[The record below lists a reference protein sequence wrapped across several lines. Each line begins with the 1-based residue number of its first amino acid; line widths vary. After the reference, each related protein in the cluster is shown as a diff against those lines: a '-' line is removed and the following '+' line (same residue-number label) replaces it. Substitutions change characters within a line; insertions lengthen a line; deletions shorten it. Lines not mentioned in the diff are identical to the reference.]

1 MVLGAY
7 ILGAQATD
15 NMVKWTV
22 GGTEGAVELYTD
34 KDCTQPVGTD
44 PTTTFIVYVLGKSVG
59 EATVTVT
66 VTPAE
71 GSGVTHFL
79 STTLYSMPCAILRR
93 SN

>member
-1 MVLGAY
+1 M
-7 ILGAQATD
+7 
-15 NMVKWTV
+15 
-22 GGTEGAVELYTD
+22 EFYTD
-34 KDCTQPVGTD
+34 KDCTTPAGTD

-66 VTPAE
+66 PAE
-71 GSGVTHFL
+71 GYVVTHFL